1 MKLAATQRNAGKA
14 NQLRQ
19 TGQLPGIIYNKQLN
33 IPVSV
38 ELRAFDKVFRTQGT
52 SHVIELDLDGKPHDV
67 LVKQVQM
74 DKRRRLPL
82 HIDFY
87 EVTAG
92 EQVEVGVTIDFVG
105 NPPAVKEGAQIDI
118 QRRDVTIK
126 IVPRLIPNKLE
137 VDISHLGFGDS
148 MHVSDI
154 VGLLPEEAEIMDD
167 VELTLVAIVAP
178 RVAEETE
185 DEADG
190 EMVEPEVIGES
201 DDEGE
206 GENEG
211 SSDD

>member
-1 MKLAATQRNAGKA
+1 MKLVATQRNAGKA
-14 NQLRQ
+14 NQLRHG
-19 TGQLPGIIYNKQLN
+19 GQLPGIVYNKQVN

-52 SHVIELDLDGKPHDV
+52 SHVIELDVDGSSHDV

-82 HIDFY
+82 HVDFY

-92 EQVEVGVTIDFVG
+92 EQVEVGVAIDFVG
-105 NPPAVKEGAQIDI
+105 TPAAVKEGAQIDV

-126 IVPRLIPNKLE
+126 IVPRLIPDKLE

-154 VGLLPEEAEIMDD
+154 VGLLPEEAEVMDD
-167 VELTLVAIVAP
+167 TELTLVAVVAP
-178 RVAEETE
+178 RVVEETE

-190 EMVEPEVIGES
+190 EMTEPEVIGASDDDDEAG
-201 DDEGE
+201 DDEG
-206 GENEG
+206 
-211 SSDD
+211 